1 MTREEAAAPA
11 TAAAKVLCQEA
22 GEQGTFRLR
31 SAQLLNDVDGQQT
44 TAQSG

>member
-31 SAQLLNDVDGQQT
+31 SAAAVIGPLGHSVT
-44 TAQSG
+44 